1 MKTVDYLIIG
11 AGQAGLL
18 VKKNL
23 ASRSVVILD
32 HNPAGYKIGESIV
45 TDYFAHP
52 CMNAL
57 MPKIVKLPS
66 YSLKIGSTFVSKDSV
81 AFFPL
86 NKEDVSFHISR
97 HELEELMIREWEIPV
112 VRERVKSVDLA
123 RKVVVTDKSEYKV
136 ARQIIDCSG
145 PAMVVARS
153 VKDVAPLWPVYSSW
167 TYFDIAGS
175 DPKKFWDSIR
185 SRGAKYLRYS
195 DLRTPGKLEPMKKDD
210 SWDPLNTTM
219 LTQLREGM
227 WTWQIPLHRGTLLS
241 FGAVSKHGEV
251 SEAELLELART
262 RCGPNYTLTARPPD
276 PSSPYNRLHVRNNFA
291 HKASTAATRDY
302 ILVADAFCFAD
313 PIYSVGVALAANE
326 GIEVASLLNEGDGWS
341 DEKCKAYCAKY
352 EALIGRAVTAF
363 NYWYSGAL
371 VADGAAADEVQK
383 KFLVGDAFQVNIAK
397 HYGSI
402 LEDCQDVSRFKVG
415 IEREVEKLLPLDAGR
430 KLGRWVLADAFR
442 HSYGARLRW
451 TCAGREG
458 VEIGLVCDPEQKNY
472 FTKVGAISMI
482 YYSAKDRDSGAGDEG
497 LKELLERLSKE
508 IGKNEASWSALSLPS
523 ARLTRTWE
531 R

>member
-1 MKTVDYLIIG
+1 MKNVDYLIIG

-23 ASRSVVILD
+23 ASRNAVILD
-32 HNPAGYKIGESIV
+32 HSPAGYKIGESIV

-66 YSLKIGSTFVSKDSV
+66 YSLKIGSTFVSQGSV

-97 HELEELMIREWEIPV
+97 HELEELMIREWDIPV

-123 RKVVVTDKSEYKV
+123 RKVVVTDKGEYKV

-145 PAMVVARS
+145 PAMVVARAAG
-153 VKDVAPLWPVYSSW
+153 DVAPLWPVHSTW
-167 TYFDIAGS
+167 TYFDIAGN
-175 DPKKFWDSIR
+175 DPAKFWDSIR
-185 SRGAKYLRYS
+185 SRGTKYLRYS
-195 DLRTPGKLEPMKKDD
+195 DLRVPGKLEPMKKDD
-210 SWDPLNTTM
+210 SWDPMNTTM

-262 RCGPNYTLTARPPD
+262 QCGPNYTLTARPPD

-291 HKASTAATRDY
+291 RKASTAATKDY

-326 GIEVASLLNEGDGWS
+326 GIEVASLLNEGDGWN
-341 DEKCKAYCAKY
+341 EAKCAAYCAKY

-363 NYWYSGAL
+363 NYWYSGEL
-371 VADGAAADEVQK
+371 VADGSAADEVQK

-397 HYGSI
+397 HYGSV
-402 LEDCQDVSRFKVG
+402 LEDCQDVSRFKVS
-415 IEREVEKLLPLDAGR
+415 IEREVEELLGLGAGR
-430 KLGRWVLADAFR
+430 DLGTWVLTEAFR

-451 TCAGREG
+451 TRTRGDG
-458 VEIGLVCDPEQKNY
+458 VEIGLVCDPEQKRF
-472 FTKVGAISMI
+472 FTKVGPICMI
-482 YYSAKDRDSGAGDEG
+482 YYSAKDRDSGEGDAG
-497 LKELLERLSKE
+497 LKELLGRLAQE
-508 IGKNEASWSALSLPS
+508 LARNEDAWAALSLPS
-523 ARLTRTWE
+523 ARLTRNWE